1 MLIFTLSNV
10 SEIIRKITSS
20 NANSRGQQHSSLIFL
35 HNFNV
40 GLEVRMDLASINPK
54 ILTNYDFRD
63 DIRHSPDQA

>member
-20 NANSRGQQHSSLIFL
+20 NANSRGQQNSSLIFL

-54 ILTNYDFRD
+54 IF
-63 DIRHSPDQA
+63 